1 MTEVGI
7 DIIEIERI
15 RSAIKRWGEKFK
27 SKVYLPEE
35 VKYCEARHHP
45 AQHYAV
51 RFAAKEAVAKALKSS
66 HDVSMSWH
74 DVEILTQKGGAPQ
87 VRLHGEAAQKFSN
100 HILSLSVSHSDES
113 AVAVALLNSQS

>member
-15 RSAIKRWGEKFK
+15 RKAIKRWGDKFK
-27 SKVYLPEE
+27 SKVYLPAE
-35 VKYCEARHHP
+35 VKYCEGRHHP
-45 AQHYAV
+45 AQHFAV
-51 RFAAKEAVAKALKSS
+51 RFAAKEAVAKALRSS
-66 HDVSMSWH
+66 HKVSMKWH
-74 DVEILTQKGGAPQ
+74 DVEILSEKGGAPK
-87 VRLHGEAAQKFSN
+87 VRLHGEAAEQFAD

>member
-51 RFAAKEAVAKALKSS
+51 RFAAKEAVAKALKTS
-66 HDVSMSWH
+66 HEVSMKWQ
-74 DVEILTQKGGAPQ
+74 DVEILIQKGGAPQ